1 MMEVE
6 VNSASVSETIVDATV
21 LGRQADPV
29 GEAIPVAQR
38 LAAGCRLGVVALL
51 LILGGIAWSKTSWM
65 PILGLLD
72 MSELGNVDIFSVQLA
87 LGPSAIDCVIR
98 FVLVAPTVAYLCVE
112 GVCSAGDFMGRPWA
126 ARVRGSMVYS
136 VVMIASILTTTPT
149 LFFGTTHVAYVHG
162 MLGLVADP
170 VGGSD
175 WFGVLFLGIL
185 VAWFAAGPA
194 FVVAL
199 MLNFDR
205 ISGKGITEP
214 LQYMIE
220 SNKKARQKSGINS
233 LARCMVVPFTFVR
246 LLPTMVIGA
255 IAALGLLALVFYMGA
270 IFVVLPVMMAIMLL
284 VALLAAT
291 SRD

>member
-29 GEAIPVAQR
+29 SEAAPVAQR
-38 LAAGCRLGVVALL
+38 LAAGCRLGAVALL

-72 MSELGNVDIFSVQLA
+72 MSELGNVDIFSAQLA
-87 LGPSAIDCVIR
+87 LGPSAIDWVIR
-98 FVLVAPTVAYLCVE
+98 FALATPTVAYLCVE
-112 GVCSAGDFMGRPWA
+112 VVCSAGDFMGRPWA
-126 ARVRGSMVYS
+126 ACARGSMVYS

-149 LFFGTTHVAYVHG
+149 LFFGATHVVYVHG

-270 IFVVLPVMMAIMLL
+270 IFVVLPVMLAIMLL